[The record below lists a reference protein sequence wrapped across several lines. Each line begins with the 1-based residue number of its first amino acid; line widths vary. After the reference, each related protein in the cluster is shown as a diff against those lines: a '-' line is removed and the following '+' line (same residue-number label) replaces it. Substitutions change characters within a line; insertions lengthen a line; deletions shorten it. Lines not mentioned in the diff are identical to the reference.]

1 MYILFEEHQYESRL
15 VEKVLKDIYV
25 LQDVNKKVSV
35 QYVGYFYNPHLHDC
49 VFILPKVLL
58 TEQETLVGMELPT
71 GEQVTP
77 EQVLTPEGQKKLSKE
92 YRKFIYEFSVW
103 IYRALSVFYKANP
116 DSKAVLYKHL
126 PQAGRGRR
134 HRANTYLDIVLSLI
148 SFNQENRD
156 FVLFTIKN
164 LHRGNNKIN
173 WTQTISHSQ
182 AFVQGDDVVYFPT
195 S

>member
-71 GEQVTP
+71 GEQVNP
-77 EQVLTPEGQKKLSKE
+77 EQVLTPEGQIARPFCTNICHRLAGAGGIGPILTLILCCRLSHLTKRTGILYCSPSRICIGGTTKSTGLE
-92 YRKFIYEFSVW
+92 PSATHRHLCRATTWFI
-103 IYRALSVFYKANP
+103 
-116 DSKAVLYKHL
+116 
-126 PQAGRGRR
+126 
-134 HRANTYLDIVLSLI
+134 
-148 SFNQENRD
+148 
-156 FVLFTIKN
+156 
-164 LHRGNNKIN
+164 
-173 WTQTISHSQ
+173 
-182 AFVQGDDVVYFPT
+182 
-195 S
+195 

>member
-58 TEQETLVGMELPT
+58 TEQETLVGMELPN
-71 GEQVTP
+71 GEQVSP
-77 EQVLTPEGQKKLSKE
+77 EQVLTPEEQKKLSKE

-103 IYRALSVFYKANP
+103 IKRFL
-116 DSKAVLYKHL
+116 
-126 PQAGRGRR
+126 
-134 HRANTYLDIVLSLI
+134 
-148 SFNQENRD
+148 
-156 FVLFTIKN
+156 
-164 LHRGNNKIN
+164 
-173 WTQTISHSQ
+173 
-182 AFVQGDDVVYFPT
+182 
-195 S
+195 

>member
-49 VFILPKVLL
+49 VF
-58 TEQETLVGMELPT
+58 MELPN
-71 GEQVTP
+71 GEQVSP

-103 IYRALSVFYKANP
+103 IKRFL
-116 DSKAVLYKHL
+116 
-126 PQAGRGRR
+126 
-134 HRANTYLDIVLSLI
+134 
-148 SFNQENRD
+148 
-156 FVLFTIKN
+156 
-164 LHRGNNKIN
+164 
-173 WTQTISHSQ
+173 
-182 AFVQGDDVVYFPT
+182 
-195 S
+195 

>member
-58 TEQETLVGMELPT
+58 TEQETLVGMELPN
-71 GEQVTP
+71 GEQVSP
-77 EQVLTPEGQKKLSKE
+77 EQVLTPEEQKKLSKE

-116 DSKAVLYKHL
+116 ASKAILYKHL
-126 PQAGRGRR
+126 PQAGRGYCVV
-134 HRANTYLDIVLSLI
+134 AN
-148 SFNQENRD
+148 
-156 FVLFTIKN
+156 LF
-164 LHRGNNKIN
+164 
-173 WTQTISHSQ
+173 
-182 AFVQGDDVVYFPT
+182 
-195 S
+195 

>member
-15 VEKVLKDIYV
+15 VEKILKDIYV

-103 IYRALSVFYKANP
+103 IYRVLSVFYT
-116 DSKAVLYKHL
+116 
-126 PQAGRGRR
+126 R
-134 HRANTYLDIVLSLI
+134 
-148 SFNQENRD
+148 E
-156 FVLFTIKN
+156 
-164 LHRGNNKIN
+164 
-173 WTQTISHSQ
+173 
-182 AFVQGDDVVYFPT
+182 QGLCTVHH
-195 S
+195 